1 VFARRPQ
8 ETREEGVKHICFL
21 VIVSNFTTIM
31 FKDMDIVLTKALTGT
46 GMEESSIFISFDG
59 SADFASLLLELQFF
73 VDSPRKDPDNNH

>member
-1 VFARRPQ
+1 
-8 ETREEGVKHICFL
+8 
-21 VIVSNFTTIM
+21 M